1 MLIINLKDSVYV
13 FGFPAIFHESIYF
26 NLIKHPLKFIS
37 PFFKPYPIQRVQ
49 KKVQNDNIQFHI
61 QMVTV
66 TFVNKKP

>member
-13 FGFPAIFHESIYF
+13 FGFPAIFHES
-26 NLIKHPLKFIS
+26 LKFIS